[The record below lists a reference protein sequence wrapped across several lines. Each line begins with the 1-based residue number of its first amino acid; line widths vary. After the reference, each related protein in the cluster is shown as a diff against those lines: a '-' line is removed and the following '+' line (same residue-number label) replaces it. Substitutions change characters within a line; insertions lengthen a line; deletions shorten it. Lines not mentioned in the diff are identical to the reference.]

1 MRDSLLVAAACILS
15 VFFVQGQV
23 VKKALF
29 LGNSYTYYNNLP
41 QLVDNFAQAAGNDLF
56 YDSNTPGSYQMNQH
70 ASNPVTYQK
79 INQDDWDFVV
89 IQGQSQEPS
98 FPPAQ
103 VANDV
108 YPYAAII
115 NDSILNANPCIEP
128 MFFMTWGRKNGDAN
142 NCGFYPPICTYDGM
156 QQRLKESYMEMA
168 MDNDASV
175 APVGVAWKAVRELY
189 PSIELYNPDQSHPSP
204 AGSYLA
210 AAVFY
215 VSMYRESVVNSAYA
229 FSLDSLTA
237 YRLRDV
243 ASSTVLDSLPVWRI
257 DANDQ
262 SLALPSDTSLCGDS
276 LKITVSGEYFDL
288 AWSTGETML
297 PSITVESSGIY
308 SAVSTNARFC
318 EVQDSITVTIN
329 NAIETVENYT
339 ACDSLI
345 LSGAVYYADTIIT
358 ESLTSATGCDSSFTQ
373 QINVIEPAEISYSF
387 VEVSGGQDFLYIENA
402 NYDSIYIFESLWGNS
417 AINQDTM
424 FYNCQF
430 FGYALTWNSC
440 GMDSVSLSTV
450 CGSIDELSSDW
461 QIGPNPTN
469 RELVIANTTNLG
481 FAAGIYDM
489 LGRRMVENSYDN
501 SSQQVM
507 DINALT
513 YGQYFL
519 VIYDAERKILGKKM
533 IQKR

>member
-1 MRDSLLVAAACILS
+1 M
-15 VFFVQGQV
+15 
-23 VKKALF
+23 
-29 LGNSYTYYNNLP
+29 
-41 QLVDNFAQAAGNDLF
+41 
-56 YDSNTPGSYQMNQH
+56 
-70 ASNPVTYQK
+70 
-79 INQDDWDFVV
+79 
-89 IQGQSQEPS
+89 
-98 FPPAQ
+98 
-103 VANDV
+103 
-108 YPYAAII
+108 
-115 NDSILNANPCIEP
+115 
-128 MFFMTWGRKNGDAN
+128 
-142 NCGFYPPICTYDGM
+142 
-156 QQRLKESYMEMA
+156 
-168 MDNDASV
+168 
-175 APVGVAWKAVRELY
+175 
-189 PSIELYNPDQSHPSP
+189 
-204 AGSYLA
+204 
-210 AAVFY
+210 
-215 VSMYRESVVNSAYA
+215 
-229 FSLDSLTA
+229 
-237 YRLRDV
+237 
-243 ASSTVLDSLPVWRI
+243 
-257 DANDQ
+257 
-262 SLALPSDTSLCGDS
+262 
-276 LKITVSGEYFDL
+276 
-288 AWSTGETML
+288 
-297 PSITVESSGIY
+297 
-308 SAVSTNARFC
+308 
-318 EVQDSITVTIN
+318 QDSITVTIN

-424 FYNCQF
+424 YYNCQF
-430 FGYALTWNSC
+430 FGYALAWNSC

-450 CGSIDELSSDW
+450 CGSIAELSSDW
-461 QIGPNPTN
+461 QIGPNPTS